1 MKKKIDAAYYCSPGV
16 EVYADGETGG
26 MYLADRMG
34 RAEKATKRA
43 LDKADEYD
51 LKGQDISFEEL
62 LARSNARDV
71 GKNLTGI
78 SKLVFEAGI
87 QFEADNEGASLS
99 KLSALWRQY
108 ENDELPG
115 PDTEVAGGY
124 GALIKGIRETPGI
137 HVLGTLD
144 DDETMV
150 GTSPDGYPWTFYIL
164 AEATDRSAVVAACNL
179 LRTIEVGD
187 RKLWS
192 YIRLEARLG
201 RPGALRWTSGSA

>member
-1 MKKKIDAAYYCSPGV
+1 MRVLFCGAVLQNFFDLPSNKIMEA
-16 EVYADGETGG
+16 
-26 MYLADRMG
+26 
-34 RAEKATKRA
+34 
-43 LDKADEYD
+43 
-51 LKGQDISFEEL
+51 LKG
-62 LARSNARDV
+62 A
-71 GKNLTGI
+71 
-78 SKLVFEAGI
+78 
-87 QFEADNEGASLS
+87 
-99 KLSALWRQY
+99 
-108 ENDELPG
+108 
-115 PDTEVAGGY
+115 
-124 GALIKGIRETPGI
+124 GALIKGIRETQGI

-201 RPGALRWTSGSA
+201 REIEMPEPE